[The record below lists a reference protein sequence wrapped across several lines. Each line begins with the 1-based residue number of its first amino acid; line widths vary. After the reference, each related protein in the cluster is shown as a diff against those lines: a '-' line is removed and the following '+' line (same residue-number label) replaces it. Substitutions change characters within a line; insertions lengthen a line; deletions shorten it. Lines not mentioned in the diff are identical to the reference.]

1 MVRVVL
7 IIVISFIFFVLGLFF
22 SSTFLVPYFSDDN
35 KQMIATA
42 RPTPTMALATAT
54 PTPTII
60 PSPTATPT
68 PTKPL
73 PVPTVAVKS
82 EVRIMPLGDSI
93 TYGIGFSGSYRT
105 ALWKKLIADGD
116 RINFVGSVSHG
127 SGDLGDSDNEGHIG
141 WEIGQLD
148 ANVIGWIAAYQPDIV
163 LLHIGSND
171 IDHGVPA
178 DVMISRLSSL
188 LNHIFIAKPTTY
200 VIVSTL
206 IPINRGDQATW
217 VAFNAAI
224 PGIVAQF
231 RSQGYKIVSVNMSN
245 ALTFDDLRD
254 GLHPDKAGYGKMA
267 TQWYP
272 VVSTVYREYANAYG
286 IK

>member
-7 IIVISFIFFVLGLFF
+7 IIIISFIFFVLGLFF
-22 SSTFLVPYFSDDN
+22 SSTFLVPYFSN
-35 KQMIATA
+35 ENQQMIATA
-42 RPTPTMALATAT
+42 RPTPTLALATST

-105 ALWKKLIADGD
+105 ELWKRLIADGD

-127 SGDLGDSDNEGHIG
+127 SGKLGDSDNEGHIG

-245 ALTFDDLRD
+245 VLTFDDLRD
-254 GLHPDKAGYGKMA
+254 GIHPTRAGYDKMA
-267 TQWYP
+267 AQWYP
-272 VVSTVYREYANAYG
+272 VVSTVYREYANEYG